1 MDIQKEIKKIQE
13 NLHFFGLW
21 AYLPSGWRYRWQ
33 DFYWKW
39 IGPVVKPQQKRYRA
53 VIPKTWCDLTELM
66 VIVNLEFI
74 KGFYED
80 EFLKCSVEWNSHE
93 ESKKFAK
100 WLKAAYKYVT
110 VDRPKLEQDI
120 DDAYPQGG
128 QWDDVFQKGSD
139 ENGNVTWTLK
149 GKTSPKNLYKQRY
162 GKVDRLEKKMK
173 DKDTKIITEM
183 IQYRGYFW
191 T

>member
-1 MDIQKEIKKIQE
+1 MDIQKELKKIQE

-21 AYLPSGWRYRWQ
+21 AYLPSGWRYRWK

-53 VIPKTWCDLTELM
+53 AIPKTWCDLTELI
-66 VIVNLEFI
+66 VIVNFEFI

-80 EFLKCSVEWNSHE
+80 EFLNGCVDWNTHA
-93 ESKKFAK
+93 ESKKFAR
-100 WLKAAYKYVT
+100 WLKVAYKYVT

-120 DDAYPQGG
+120 DNAYPQGD
-128 QWDDVFQKGSD
+128 QWDNIFEKGQD
-139 ENGNVTWTLK
+139 DNGLVVWTMK
-149 GKTSPKNLYKQRY
+149 NKTDPKNLYKQRY
-162 GKVDRLEKKMK
+162 GKVDKLEKKLK

>member
-1 MDIQKEIKKIQE
+1 MDIQKEIKKIQR
-13 NLHFFGLW
+13 NLYVFGLW
-21 AYLPSGWRYRWQ
+21 SYLPAGWKFRWH

-39 IGPVVKPQQKRYRA
+39 IGPIVKPQQKRYRG
-53 VIPKTWCDLTELM
+53 VIPKTWCDLTELV

-80 EFLKCSVEWNSHE
+80 EFLKDSINWNSQE
-93 ESKKFAK
+93 ESKKFAR
-100 WLKAAYKYVT
+100 WLKSAYKYVT

-120 DDAYPQGG
+120 DDAYPQDGE
-128 QWDDVFQKGSD
+128 WANVFQKGSD
-139 ENGNVTWTLK
+139 DNGNTTWTLK

-162 GKVDRLEKKMK
+162 GKVDRLEKKLK
-173 DKDTKIITEM
+173 EKDTKIITEM
-183 IQYRGYFW
+183 VQYREYFW

>member
-21 AYLPSGWRYRWQ
+21 AYLPSGWRFRWH

-53 VIPKTWCDLTELM
+53 VIPKTWCDLTELV
-66 VIVNLEFI
+66 VIVNFEFI

-80 EFLKCSVEWNSHE
+80 EFLNGCVDWNTHA
-93 ESKKFAK
+93 ESKKFAR
-100 WLKAAYKYVT
+100 WLKVAYKYIT
-110 VDRPKLEQDI
+110 VDRLKLEQDI
-120 DDAYPQGG
+120 DNAYPQGD
-128 QWDDVFQKGSD
+128 QWDNIFKKGQD
-139 ENGNVTWTLK
+139 DNGLVVWTMK
-149 GKTSPKNLYKQRY
+149 DKADPKKLYKQRY
-162 GKVDRLEKKMK
+162 EKIDRLEKKMEE
-173 DKDTKIITEM
+173 KDTEIITEM
-183 IQYRGYFW
+183 VKYRGYFW